1 MWGNVTDDH
10 GNTQII
16 PTGKVWEDILQRYTS
31 RKFVLV
37 VFIQAI
43 GALALLKHIIDGGV
57 YVALSTLV
65 LSTYFAGS
73 VMDKKLNGTS

>member
-1 MWGNVTDDH
+1 MDEH
-10 GNTQII
+10 GNTSVI
-16 PTGKVWEDILQRYTS
+16 PTGSAWTDLLERYTS

-37 VFIQAI
+37 GFIQGI

-73 VMDKKLNGTS
+73 VVDKKLNGTS